1 MPAVA
6 TRDEVSYGRGMDLP
20 TQPRPGRRRFGP
32 NRRFPLRAAAT
43 AILLAAAPAGAET
56 VNRIVA
62 TVDGQP
68 VTSHQVDAFLRSAG
82 APDPAALGEADRR
95 RAVEAV
101 VDDMIVQM
109 ETRDAGL
116 APSAA
121 EIDAYIEQI
130 KKRNNLS
137 DEKLAEALEAQGM
150 TVERYRE
157 QVQREL
163 TRSALVSKTLRGHVN
178 VTPEEVEQYY
188 KDHPDE
194 FSMAESVRVQH
205 ILFPF
210 KAGMSVSDAEQLVAE
225 AERAR
230 QRLQAGE
237 SFDDVSRD
245 AATGPANG
253 IGGDLGV
260 MKRGQMIPALEEA
273 AFTLQ
278 DEQVSAPIRGD
289 GGIHVIKVSGRAAAQ
304 EVPFEDV
311 REKIKEKLYA
321 KALEDRY
328 NRWVKTDLRKGHDV
342 VIK

>member
-1 MPAVA
+1 MIGP
-6 TRDEVSYGRGMDLP
+6 MDSCC
-20 TQPRPGRRRFGP
+20 RSR
-32 NRRFPLRAAAT
+32 RAAGGPRLSTLVLGA
-43 AILLAAAPAGAET
+43 APLLLAVVAVPSARAET

-82 APDPAALGEADRR
+82 APDPGALGEADRR

-101 VDDMIVQM
+101 VDDLIVQM

-116 APSAA
+116 APSAT
-121 EIDAYIEQI
+121 EIDAYIDEI
-130 KKRNNLS
+130 KKRNKLS
-137 DEKLAEALEAQGM
+137 DEQLAQALEAQGM
-150 TVERYRE
+150 TVDRYRE

-194 FSMAESVRVQH
+194 FSTAESVKVLH
-205 ILFPF
+205 LLFPF
-210 KAGMSVSDAEQLVAE
+210 RSGMSVADAEMLVAE

-230 QRLQAGE
+230 ARLASGE
-237 SFDDVSRD
+237 AFDDVARD
-245 AATGPANG
+245 AANGPAHA
-253 IGGDLGV
+253 IGGDLGL

-273 AFTLQ
+273 AFTLKQ
-278 DEQVSAPIRGD
+278 GEVSAPIRGD
-289 GGIHVIKVSGRAAAQ
+289 GGIHLVVVTGRESAK
-304 EVPFEDV
+304 EVPLDEV

-328 NRWVKTDLRKGHDV
+328 NRWVKTDLRKGHEV
-342 VIK
+342 LIK